1 MDGRAVRDPAAEAAL
16 ETDREAVRRD
26 VASRSFL
33 DFAAGRG
40 RPGEERTVA
49 VLGADRARLLGLAGR
64 AAGAIALRLSAGTVA
79 THPRFAGF
87 GTEDWRRVQRIADEG
102 EWAKRGSRHRLMWIE
117 EDGKPWL
124 VVAKRAADGGVYLQS
139 YRRVERRKFRKLK
152 REGLDTGGP

>member
-1 MDGRAVRDPAAEAAL
+1 MKEAL
-16 ETDREAVRRD
+16 QTDREAARRH

-49 VLGADRARLLGLAGR
+49 VLGADRARLLGLAER
-64 AAGAIALRLSAGTVA
+64 AGGEIALRLSSGTVA

-87 GTEDWRRVQRIADEG
+87 GAEDWRRVQRIADEG
-102 EWAKRGSRHRLMWIE
+102 EWAARGSAHRLMWIE

-124 VVAKRAADGGVYLQS
+124 AVVKRAAGGEVYLQS
-139 YRRVERRKFRKLK
+139 YRRARAQELEKW
-152 REGLDTGGP
+152 REE

>member
-1 MDGRAVRDPAAEAAL
+1 MDGWAVRDPTAEAAL

-40 RPGEERTVA
+40 RPGEERVVA
-49 VLGADRARLLGLAGR
+49 VLGADRAHLLGLAGR
-64 AAGAIALRLSAGTVA
+64 AAGEIALRLSSGTVA

-87 GTEDWRRVQRIADEG
+87 DDEDWRRVQRIADEG
-102 EWAKRGSRHRLMWIE
+102 EWAERGSRHRLMWIE

-124 VVAKRAADGGVYLQS
+124 VVAKRAAGGGVYLLS
-139 YRRVERRKFRKLK
+139 YRRANG
-152 REGLDTGGP
+152 REVKKWRNG